1 MVKFE
6 PESQEKTGGG
16 EKGRGKKKRE
26 GLVKQTLPPVLAA
39 DADSPW
45 VRLEWICCND
55 WNWEEWDLAQAGL
68 PKQEKPTGN
77 KSRDAVLTS

>member
-39 DADSPW
+39 DTDSPW
-45 VRLEWICCND
+45 VRLE
-55 WNWEEWDLAQAGL
+55 
-68 PKQEKPTGN
+68 
-77 KSRDAVLTS
+77 